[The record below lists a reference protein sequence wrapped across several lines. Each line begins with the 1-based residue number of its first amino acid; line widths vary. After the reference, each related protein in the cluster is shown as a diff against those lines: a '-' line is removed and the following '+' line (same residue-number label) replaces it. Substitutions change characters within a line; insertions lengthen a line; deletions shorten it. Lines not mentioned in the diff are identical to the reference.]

1 MFICVT
7 RQWLC
12 IQHACLQLHNIRQHV
27 SLKASWSWHT
37 VQLISVLWQRVI
49 NVLRCSNDNV
59 DGVGSK
65 PTSQGLGTWTRTFT
79 KVSCTAW
86 FCVVWF
92 CVAVNAWFCVTVNEG
107 TARGGGGDL
116 LLSMVVLSRSW
127 MFGSDENNM
136 FRVEEHNAQE

>member
-1 MFICVT
+1 VLFRSLFEWCPMFICVA
-7 RQWLC
+7 RQLLC
-12 IQHACLQLHNIRQHV
+12 IQQASLHLHNILQHV
-27 SLKASWSWHT
+27 SPKASWSWHT
-37 VQLISVLWQRVI
+37 VQLTSVLWHRVI
-49 NVLRCSNDNV
+49 NVLRCSIDNV

-86 FCVVWF
+86 FCV
-92 CVAVNAWFCVTVNEG
+92 AINEG

-116 LLSMVVLSRSW
+116 LVSMVVLSRSR

-136 FRVEEHNAQE
+136 FGV